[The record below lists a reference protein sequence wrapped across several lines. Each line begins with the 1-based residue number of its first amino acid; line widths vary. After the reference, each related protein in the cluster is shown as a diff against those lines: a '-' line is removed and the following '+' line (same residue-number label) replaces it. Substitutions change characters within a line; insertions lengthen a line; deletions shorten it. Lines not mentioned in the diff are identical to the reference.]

1 MATGQAPEA
10 AAKASVF
17 EDFIDIFT
25 SPAEVFKRRMGA
37 GVWLQMLILTV
48 IAVGLYLVTR
58 SILAPIFDAEM
69 ARGLAKNPNLTA
81 DQIESAKAMASKI
94 GPVAVAIGIPISIFF
109 TGLFVWLAGKMFSAQ
124 QTFGDAVMVATY
136 AWIPRVLQFVAAAAM
151 GAMMDA
157 SKMTGLFSAS
167 LSVGKLLDPDTTS
180 RAVYVLAGRIDLF
193 VIWQTIL
200 LGIGLSVTGKIA
212 RSQGYIAAALLWLIG
227 AGATMLFQR

>member
-58 SILAPIFDAEM
+58 SILMPIFDAEM
-69 ARGLAKNPNLTA
+69 ARALAKQPNLTA
-81 DQIESAKAMASKI
+81 DQIESAKSMAGKI
-94 GPVAVAIGIPISIFF
+94 GPIFVAIGIPISMFF
-109 TGLFVWLAGKMFSAQ
+109 TGLFVWAAGKMFGAQ
-124 QTFGDAVMVATY
+124 QTLGDAVMVATY
-136 AWIPRVLQFVAAAAM
+136 AWIPRVLAFVVAAGM
-151 GAMMDA
+151 GAMMDP
-157 SKMTGLFSAS
+157 SKMTGIFSAS
-167 LSVGKLLDPDTTS
+167 WSVGKLLDPDTTA
-180 RAVYVLAGRIDLF
+180 RAIYILAGRIDIF

-212 RSQGYIAAALLWLIG
+212 RSQAFVAAAIVWLIG
-227 AGATMLFQR
+227 TGATMLFQR